1 MKKYCVLLLALLCM
15 APAAADVYKWK
26 DEKGVTHYGDDPRAA
41 GKGAATVKSAAPGAD
56 ADAAAAAALIP
67 ARGEEGKKAGQA
79 SDFNGLPVETVAKC
93 LVYARHF
100 ANADP
105 NYSHLL
111 HGPGNPAEYKH
122 RIEATCPGV
131 VFHCAT
137 FINRENENFCEAWDV
152 RKGQEPLVRHE
163 VRMCDASCPKH

>member
-1 MKKYCVLLLALLCM
+1 MKKTWLLLLALLC
-15 APAAADVYKWK
+15 AVPAAADVYKWK

-41 GKGAATVKSAAPGAD
+41 GKGAATVKSAPTGAD

-67 ARGEEGKKAGQA
+67 KGNVGAELGQA
-79 SDFNGLPVETVAKC
+79 YDFHGLPVETIAKC

-105 NYSHLL
+105 DYNHLL

-122 RIEATCPGV
+122 RIESTCPDV
-131 VFHCAT
+131 VFHCGT
-137 FINRENENFCEAWDV
+137 YINREKDNWCQPDHL
-152 RKGQEPLVRHE
+152 RKGQEPVVFHD
-163 VRMCDASCPKH
+163 VHMCDASCPKH

>member
-1 MKKYCVLLLALLCM
+1 MKKTCLLLLALLF
-15 APAAADVYKWK
+15 AVPAAADVYKWK

-41 GKGAATVKSAAPGAD
+41 GKGAATIKSAPSGAD

-67 ARGEEGKKAGQA
+67 KGNVGAELGQA
-79 SDFNGLPVETVAKC
+79 YDFNGLPVATIAMC
-93 LVYARHF
+93 LVYARQA

-105 NYSHLL
+105 GFSYLGL
-111 HGPGNPAEYKH
+111 HGPGNPDALKH

-131 VFHCAT
+131 VFHCGT
-137 FINRENENFCEAWDV
+137 FINREKENYCQPDHL
-152 RKGQEPLVRHE
+152 RKGQEPVMFHN

>member
-1 MKKYCVLLLALLCM
+1 MIKFCIFLFALFCIT
-15 APAAADVYKWK
+15 PAGADVYKWK

-41 GKGAATVKSAAPGAD
+41 GKGAATIKSAPTGPD

-67 ARGEEGKKAGQA
+67 KGNQGQKLGQA
-79 SDFNGLPVETVAKC
+79 SDFYGLPVEAVAKC
-93 LVYARHF
+93 LVYARQA

-105 NYSHLL
+105 TYSYLGL
-111 HGPGNPAEYKH
+111 HGPGNPDALKH
-122 RIEATCPGV
+122 RIEATCPGA

-137 FINRENENFCEAWDV
+137 FINRENENFCQADHQ
-152 RKGQEPLVRHE
+152 RKGQEPVMFHE